1 MNKPKMGRPKKERT
15 GKQVWI
21 PAESLDVV
29 HAVVE
34 AMKKPKQSQ
43 SQQAQQ

>member
-21 PAESLDVV
+21 PAECLDVV
-29 HAVVE
+29 DAVVE
-34 AMKKPKQSQ
+34 AMKKQHQQQQAKQS
-43 SQQAQQ
+43 